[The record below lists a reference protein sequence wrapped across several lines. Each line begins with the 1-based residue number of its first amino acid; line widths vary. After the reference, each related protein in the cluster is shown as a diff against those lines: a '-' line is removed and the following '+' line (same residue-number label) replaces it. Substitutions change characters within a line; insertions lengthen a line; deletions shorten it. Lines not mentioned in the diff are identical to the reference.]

1 MIFIKRNIMLFL
13 RSSYI
18 TATVILCLFIGIY
31 GSFKAYENIRRIG
44 FGEYRS
50 AIEYSD
56 GTLKIFDLCLEINR
70 GKQ

>member
-1 MIFIKRNIMLFL
+1 MCF
-13 RSSYI
+13 
-18 TATVILCLFIGIY
+18 FIGIY

-56 GTLKIFDLCLEINR
+56 GNLKIFDLEINIF
-70 GKQ
+70 